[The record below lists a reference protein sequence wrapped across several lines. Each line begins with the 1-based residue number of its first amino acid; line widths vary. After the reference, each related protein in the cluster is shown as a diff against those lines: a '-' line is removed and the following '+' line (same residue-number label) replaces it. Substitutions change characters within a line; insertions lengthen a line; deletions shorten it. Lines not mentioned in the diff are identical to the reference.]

1 MVALKINLADI
12 GGRPVSH
19 TRAVFLSAPAH
30 RPSTTVDGRVVT
42 TTPYP
47 VNVVNGLATVTV
59 EPGELVVEIRSGL
72 ADSTPKR
79 VTVPGGVEEVTLQ
92 DLLES
97 AYVYDPPVVSLVKQY
112 LDGAKAAR
120 DTAVAAAESVGHI
133 ADDVAQIAE
142 DRAAAELA
150 RNEARD
156 SAEDAS
162 ESRGLAAVAAV
173 SAGDSSTLAGQHET
187 AAAGHASNALSSATA
202 ADQSESAAAQHEVN
216 AETAADLAVQTA
228 AGIQDVAADAA
239 QVAAD
244 RQAVESAAS
253 TVAADRQTV
262 TDARGVVVTAKDDV
276 EQVKIDVHQVKSSI
290 ENTATLVD
298 QTLAQYGAQF
308 VTEREASQQAVTD
321 ATAQAQRAE
330 DAAEGII
337 AGAVIDGSVTT
348 PKLADA
354 AVTKAKTSPGVQT
367 SLDKADTS
375 VQEGD
380 SRLTNARPPTAHSHA
395 VADVTGLQG
404 ALDGKAATS
413 HSHTEAQVTG
423 LTAKLA
429 TKADLDGAGKVL
441 AAQLPAVALTDFLGA
456 VATQAAMLALA
467 GQRGDWCTRTDRGT
481 DWQLIA
487 EPSSIL
493 ANWREKTY
501 PASPVSS
508 VNGRQGA
515 VDTSSA
521 DITDATPVGR
531 ASMRAADQAAGRAA
545 IGAAAAAHTHTI
557 ADVDGLQVAL
567 DTAGGTKPQVKMLAY
582 CGGGPYVN
590 SVPSSGTAT
599 SFGARVPI
607 MLPVDTTRWRVRMR
621 NYNGYNAANGSQPLT
636 GSRIAV
642 GKHALNALGNSSG
655 VFTAPTV
662 RTVHNTAFTI
672 PNTTSWWTS
681 PWITAPA
688 DQMTANEPY
697 LLGWSA
703 TSTAQQIAGGIGEAW
718 LFTGSGADAT
728 DATKTNG
735 TMGTGNSTHGCPLD
749 IVIEYE
755 CTTARP
761 ALLGVGDSIME
772 GLTGYTGTS
781 FASSLSVPWY
791 QSYLHQWANSC
802 GAVAVNLAQWG
813 TTTSQWLP
821 TVTDRWSRAD
831 LTNGKFAGAVIAL
844 GSNDASASVPLATY
858 QANMALIVG
867 KVRALIEPGAPI
879 YLVNVIGRNFSG
891 TPETLRVSYND
902 WLATCPLGVKGVI
915 DAAGSMT
922 TPGFT
927 PTMMAHL
934 TMDGVHPNMTGN
946 AHLAGLVGSRVQL

>member
-1 MVALKINLADI
+1 MTVVKASFVNGVRVPI
-12 GGRPVSH
+12 GGGTITYVPDHLRPLKADPAKTVAPIEVVAEIVAGV
-19 TRAVFLSAPAH
+19 AVDKDLDPGPYSVRIEVEWFLETYPI
-30 RPSTTVDGRVVT
+30 VV
-42 TTPYP
+42 PEAGP
-47 VNVVNGLATVTV
+47 VQLIDLI
-59 EPGELVVEIRSGL
+59 E
-72 ADSTPKR
+72 DST
-79 VTVPGGVEEVTLQ
+79 Q
-92 DLLES
+92 Y
-97 AYVYDPPVVSLVKQY
+97 APPVVSLVKQY
-112 LDGAKAAR
+112 RDEARAAR
-120 DTAVAAAESVGHI
+120 DQAEAAAESV
-133 ADDVAQIAE
+133 
-142 DRAAAELA
+142 
-150 RNEARD
+150 
-156 SAEDAS
+156 
-162 ESRGLAAVAAV
+162 
-173 SAGDSSTLAGQHET
+173 
-187 AAAGHASNALSSATA
+187 
-202 ADQSESAAAQHEVN
+202 
-216 AETAADLAVQTA
+216 
-228 AGIQDVAADAA
+228 QDVTEDAA
-239 QVAAD
+239 QVAED
-244 RQAVESAAS
+244 RVAVEAAAGA
-253 TVAADRQTV
+253 VANDRLAV
-262 TDARGVVVTAKDDV
+262 TAAHDAVVTAKGAVD
-276 EQVKIDVHQVKSSI
+276 QVKVDVNQAKDSI
-290 ENTATLVD
+290 ENTADLVD
-298 QTLAQYGAQF
+298 QTLAEYGTQF
-308 VTEREASQQAVTD
+308 TADRQAAQQAVVD
-321 ATAQAQRAE
+321 ATTQAQRAE
-330 DAAEGII
+330 DAADDIAEGVIPD
-337 AGAVIDGSVTT
+337 GAVSTVKLQDG
-348 PKLADA
+348 
-354 AVTKAKTSPGVQT
+354 AVTKAKTSATVQV

-380 SRLTNARPPTAHSHA
+380 ARLTNARTPTAHVHA
-395 VADVTGLQG
+395 EADV
-404 ALDGKAATS
+404 A
-413 HSHTEAQVTG
+413 G
-423 LTAKLA
+423 LTTKLA
-429 TKADLDGAGKVL
+429 MKADLDGGGKIL
-441 AAQLPAVALTDFLGA
+441 AAQIPAVALTDFLGA
-456 VATQAAMLALA
+456 VATQAAMLTLP

-487 EPSSIL
+487 EPSSTL

-508 VNGRQGA
+508 VNGRTGA

-531 ASMRAADQAAGRAA
+531 ASMKAADQAAGRAA
-545 IGAAAAAHTHTI
+545 IGAAAAVHTHTI
-557 ADVDGLQVAL
+557 ANVDGLQAAL
-567 DTAGGTKPQVKMLAY
+567 DAAGGPTSQVKTLAY
-582 CGGGPYVN
+582 CGGGPYTS
-590 SVPSSGTAT
+590 SVPASGTAT

-607 MLPVDTTRWRVRMR
+607 MLPAATTRWRVKMR
-621 NYNGYNAANGSQPLT
+621 NYNGYTPANGAQPLS
-636 GSRIAV
+636 GSKIAI
-642 GKHALNALGNSSG
+642 GKHALNTLGNSNG
-655 VFTAPTV
+655 VFSSGTV
-662 RTVHNTAFTI
+662 RTVHNAAFTI
-672 PNTTSWWTS
+672 PNTTAWWTS
-681 PWITAPA
+681 PWFTDPA
-688 DQMTANEPY
+688 DQISPNEPY

-703 TSTAQQIAGGIGEAW
+703 TSTAQQLTAGVGEAW

-791 QSYLHQWANSC
+791 QSYIHQWANSC

-821 TVTDRWSRAD
+821 AVTDRWSRAD
-831 LTNGKFAGAVIAL
+831 LTNGKFAGAIVAL

-891 TPETLRVSYND
+891 APETLRVSYND